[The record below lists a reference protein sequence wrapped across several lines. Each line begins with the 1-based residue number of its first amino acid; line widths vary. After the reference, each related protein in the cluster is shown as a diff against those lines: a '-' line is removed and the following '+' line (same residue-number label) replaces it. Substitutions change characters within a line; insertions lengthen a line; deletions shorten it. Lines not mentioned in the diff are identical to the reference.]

1 MSRAIMAD
9 PRRALSPHE
18 GPRASSVFINCPYD
32 AEYRPVFDAIVFT
45 LLCYGMWPR
54 WADDSTRS
62 LTRLDR
68 IVDALRASRF
78 SIHDLSRCKGEGDEN
93 LARMNMPLEL
103 GMALEQAYPAKDAVR
118 DHRCIVLVPAMSSY
132 RQVVSDL
139 NAFDLLPY
147 DGTPE
152 AMVSELGS
160 FLKVSAG
167 RVQAPT
173 VLAIQRALKDW
184 NKLVALQR
192 KENGGKDPTWTEI
205 VGRWDALV
213 SKRQLVAGSGN
224 TGPA

>member
-1 MSRAIMAD
+1 MSRNTMVVPLDAQ
-9 PRRALSPHE
+9 SPHE

-32 AEYRPVFDAIVFT
+32 AAYRPVFDAIVFT

-54 WADDSTRS
+54 WAEDSTRG

-103 GMALEQAYPAKDAVR
+103 GMALEQAYPARDPVR

-152 AMVSELGS
+152 AMVGELGS

-167 RVQAPT
+167 RVQAPP
-173 VLAIQRALKDW
+173 VVAIQGALKEW
-184 NKLVALQR
+184 SKLVARQR
-192 KENGGKDPTWTEI
+192 KQNGGKDPTWVE
-205 VGRWDALV
+205 VVDRWHDLAGRRW
-213 SKRQLVAGSGN
+213 
-224 TGPA
+224 